1 MYAESLVTSGI
12 MSQDE
17 VSKII
22 SEHSDWLNDH
32 FKQIE
37 SYQPE
42 RSNLKENWASL
53 TEPSSSITTWDTGL
67 SDGNLKVNY
76 LVIIRIEKG
85 VSRINRYNLYSLF
98 QTFCVVKKTTIKMQS
113 NLDIMNLA

>member
-1 MYAESLVTSGI
+1 MPDLYSESLVAAGI

-22 SEHSDWLNDH
+22 GEHSDWLNDH

-37 SYQPE
+37 TYQPE

-67 SDGNLKVNY
+67 PHGDLNY
-76 LVIIRIEKG
+76 AIR
-85 VSRINRYNLYSLF
+85 YY
-98 QTFCVVKKTTIKMQS
+98 
-113 NLDIMNLA
+113 

>member
-1 MYAESLVTSGI
+1 LVASGI

-22 SEHSDWLNDH
+22 GEHSDWLNDH

-37 SYQPE
+37 TYKPE
-42 RSNLKENWASL
+42 RSNLKENWSSL

-67 SDGNLKVNY
+67 PHGILLIPDYWHLKV
-76 LVIIRIEKG
+76 
-85 VSRINRYNLYSLF
+85 
-98 QTFCVVKKTTIKMQS
+98 
-113 NLDIMNLA
+113 D